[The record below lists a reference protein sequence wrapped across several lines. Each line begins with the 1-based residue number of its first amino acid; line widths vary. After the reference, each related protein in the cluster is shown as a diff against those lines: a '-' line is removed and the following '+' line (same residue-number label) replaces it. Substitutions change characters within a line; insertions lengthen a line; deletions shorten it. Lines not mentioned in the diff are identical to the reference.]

1 MSPDPSH
8 QLPYLHRPPPEG
20 TDPVVPRPF
29 CHYSCTQ
36 AHGRA
41 GAEQITGQP
50 SDSISHSVVFHSV
63 IFWFQRLQFDV
74 TSPNGV
80 LLFREASKSIVTY
93 GERILS
99 VTDIPQDKV
108 YPLKYP
114 VT

>member
-1 MSPDPSH
+1 M
-8 QLPYLHRPPPEG
+8 
-20 TDPVVPRPF
+20 
-29 CHYSCTQ
+29 
-36 AHGRA
+36 
-41 GAEQITGQP
+41 
-50 SDSISHSVVFHSV
+50 FHSV
-63 IFWFQRLQFDV
+63 ILWFQRLQFDV

-114 VT
+114 LT